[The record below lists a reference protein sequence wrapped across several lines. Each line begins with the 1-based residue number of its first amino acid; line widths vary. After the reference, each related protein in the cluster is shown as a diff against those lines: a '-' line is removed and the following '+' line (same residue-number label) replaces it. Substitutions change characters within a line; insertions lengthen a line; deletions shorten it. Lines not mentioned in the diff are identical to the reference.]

1 MLMSDNLDKTDK
13 LILKELQ
20 KDSSISNLELSKR
33 VGLSPSACLGRTK
46 SLVKSGIIKRF
57 ATIVDEKK
65 LGMEVTAFVLVNLSP
80 LNRKTIHAFLE
91 KVNNFPQILECYTL
105 TGNNDFL
112 LKIVAK
118 DMDYYRDF
126 IIDSLMQDASISKVE
141 TSIVMC
147 TEKRKIA
154 IPIDDL

>member
-1 MLMSDNLDKTDK
+1 MSDNLDKTDK

>member
-1 MLMSDNLDKTDK
+1 MSDNLDKTDK

-126 IIDSLMQDASISKVE
+126 IIDSLMQDAYYQ
-141 TSIVMC
+141 
-147 TEKRKIA
+147 
-154 IPIDDL
+154 

>member
-1 MLMSDNLDKTDK
+1 MLFWK
-13 LILKELQ
+13 
-20 KDSSISNLELSKR
+20 
-33 VGLSPSACLGRTK
+33 
-46 SLVKSGIIKRF
+46 
-57 ATIVDEKK
+57 
-65 LGMEVTAFVLVNLSP
+65 
-80 LNRKTIHAFLE
+80 

-147 TEKRKIA
+147 TEKERS
-154 IPIDDL
+154 LFR

>member
-1 MLMSDNLDKTDK
+1 MSDNLDKTDK

-126 IIDSLMQDASISKVE
+126 IIDSLMQDASISKVK

>member
-1 MLMSDNLDKTDK
+1 MSENLDKTDK

>member
-1 MLMSDNLDKTDK
+1 MSDNLDKTDK

-154 IPIDDL
+154 IPIEDL